1 MRELKRLG
9 DAELEIMLAI
19 WAGKTPVTSTFVL
32 EQLEGRRRW
41 ALSTVMTSLTRLCGK
56 GYLVCDRSSG
66 SNLYSPLVTE
76 EEYKAAESRS
86 FMERLYGNSFQS
98 LVTNLYNSKLIENA
112 DLDELRSF
120 LDKLEK
126 EGDGNA

>member
-1 MRELKRLG
+1 MKDSKRLG

-19 WAGKTPVTSTFVL
+19 WDSKAPVTSSYVL
-32 EQLEGRRRW
+32 AHLEGRRKW
-41 ALSTVMTSLTRLCGK
+41 ALSTVMTSLTRLCDK
-56 GYLVCDRSSG
+56 GFLTCDRSTG

-76 EEYKAAESRS
+76 AEYKAAESRS
-86 FMERLYGNSFQS
+86 FIERLYGNSFQN
-98 LVTNLYNSKLIENA
+98 LVTSLYSSKVIEHT

-126 EGDGNA
+126 EGDSDA